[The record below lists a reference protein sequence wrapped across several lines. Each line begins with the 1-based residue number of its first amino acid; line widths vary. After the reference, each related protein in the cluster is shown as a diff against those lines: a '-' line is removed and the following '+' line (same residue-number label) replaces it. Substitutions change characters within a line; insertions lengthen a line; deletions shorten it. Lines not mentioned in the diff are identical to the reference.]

1 MEQLDVFYYLIG
13 PFKNYYRSKIMSA
26 FEVPIKKVNIKE
38 HPNADRLE
46 IAHIQGTQYQ
56 SLVGIDE
63 YESGDLVAYIPE
75 DAIVPKWVQEKLG
88 VKGKLAGP
96 DKNRVRSV
104 RLRGVYSQGLCFPVQ
119 NVEDHEFFDNGYYIF
134 RPKRANKEQFEKS
147 DKSYSVKPKY
157 KKVEVGDD
165 VKDFFGI
172 EKYEPPIPVHMSGEV
187 YNSRGNTIKYDIE
200 NYKKYPDVIENGEE
214 VVVGEKI
221 HGSWCCIGVVPK
233 EEASDAAGRFII
245 TSKGL
250 SSKGQALKLNEKNE
264 DNVYIR
270 AARKHDLLEQLLSEK
285 KGYFYILGEV
295 FGKKVQDLEYGA
307 EKNDI
312 YFRVFDIYEGEPRRG
327 PRGGDFLSD
336 HRLEEEI
343 ENFGLERVPVLY
355 RGEFSERLIEELVD
369 GHETVSGNREHIR
382 EGVVVRP
389 IEERSVNE
397 NLPMGGRVQLKWKS
411 QDYLLRNDGSERR

>member
-1 MEQLDVFYYLIG
+1 MSD
-13 PFKNYYRSKIMSA
+13 FK
-26 FEVPIKKVNIKE
+26 VPVKRVRVE
-38 HPNADRLE
+38 DHPNADRLE
-46 IAHIQGTQYQ
+46 IAHIQGTEYQ

-63 YESGDLVAYIPE
+63 YETGDLVAYIPE
-75 DAIVPKWVQEKLG
+75 DAIVPEWIQEKLG

-104 RLRGVYSQGLCFPVQ
+104 RLRGTFSQGLCYPV
-119 NVEDHEFFDNGYYIF
+119 EFDEDNGHYVT
-134 RPKRANKEQFEKS
+134 RPYNVGDYNS
-147 DKSYSVKPKY
+147 DGIELPA
-157 KKVEVGDD
+157 KKTVDIGDD
-165 VKDFFGI
+165 VKDFLGI

-187 YNSRGNTIKYDIE
+187 LNARGNTISYDIE
-200 NYKKYPDVIENGEE
+200 NYKKYPDVFEEGEE
-214 VVVGEKI
+214 VVVNEKI

-233 EEASDAAGRFII
+233 EEASDDAGRFII

-270 AARKHDLLEQLLSEK
+270 AARKYDLLEKLLSEK
-285 KGYFYILGEV
+285 KGYYYILGEV

-312 YFRVFDIYEGEPRRG
+312 FFRVFDIYKGEPKRG
-327 PRGGDFLSD
+327 VHGGRFLND
-336 HRLEEEI
+336 EELEEEI

-355 RGEFSERLIEELVD
+355 RGEFSEDIVSELVD
-369 GHETVSGNREHIR
+369 GHETVSGEREHIR

-389 IEERSVNE
+389 TEERYVTDFDSEDPVR
-397 NLPMGGRVQLKWKS
+397 LPMGGRVQLKWKS
-411 QDYLLRNDGSERR
+411 QDYLLRNEGTERR